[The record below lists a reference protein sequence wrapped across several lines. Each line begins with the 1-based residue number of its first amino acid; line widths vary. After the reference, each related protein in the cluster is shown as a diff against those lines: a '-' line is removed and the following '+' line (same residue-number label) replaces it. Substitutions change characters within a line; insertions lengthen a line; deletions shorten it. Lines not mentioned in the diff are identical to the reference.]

1 MREISQEKGGHARY
15 DFALLTAKTIYRCPV
30 GGCGHS
36 MMYINRG
43 QPINPN
49 GLTQKLKSHICQEH
63 STIGSDIQ
71 IHITSRNRKAREVF
85 APCLTKPRQNRKGRA
100 WSIDADD
107 GNEGPSKPM
116 TEEQLSQQYSRL
128 ADDASQEEQGQSAG
142 NVSTADSSQ
151 HREAA
156 ISTQEWDTSCRS
168 EAQQSKAKRDIS
180 LRRSLVKNMAA
191 PNKHKKHLS
200 HQ

>member
-49 GLTQKLKSHICQEH
+49 GLTQKLKSHICQEP
-63 STIGSDIQ
+63 STIGRDIR

-116 TEEQLSQQYSRL
+116 TEEQLSQQYSRI
-128 ADDASQEEQGQSAG
+128 ADDASQEERGQSVE
-142 NVSTADSSQ
+142 NISTADSSQ
-151 HREAA
+151 HREAS